1 MSTTKLTLAQKVANL
16 NTPLTWDNIQN
27 KPPFGTEANT
37 ILEGSKFIEGLGVN
51 GYGGTIQDPGQ
62 KVAGKCYFDINTKSL
77 FLCKTTNNLTSPN
90 SDYFTSFDNKSLLNK
105 LENLIRFGTV
115 VVTTTPISYI
125 QTGNGKFLFSE
136 SGPIKVKQRLSLPD
150 KAKIVSVTPVQS
162 PGCNEYCTYDFTT
175 DIAHAGNILPEN
187 NRKEVGIS
195 VAYILF

>member
-1 MSTTKLTLAQKVANL
+1 MSV
-16 NTPLTWDNIQN
+16 
-27 KPPFGTEANT
+27 
-37 ILEGSKFIEGLGVN
+37 
-51 GYGGTIQDPGQ
+51 
-62 KVAGKCYFDINTKSL
+62 
-77 FLCKTTNNLTSPN
+77 
-90 SDYFTSFDNKSLLNK
+90 

-136 SGPIKVKQRLSLPD
+136 SRPIKVKQRLSLPD

-175 DIAHAGNILPEN
+175 DIAYAGNILPEN